1 VCSAP
6 CVLHPSAFELTR
18 LRAARD
24 FEDGGYLIIEDRKL
38 NFAFADFRLQTSDL
52 WLLFFTALNCFNVLN
67 DLNSLSLTEAP

>member
-1 VCSAP
+1 M
-6 CVLHPSAFELTR
+6 
-18 LRAARD
+18 
-24 FEDGGYLIIEDRKL
+24 IEDRKL